1 VNKAEAYIK
10 GVAIADLLLARG
22 FPVIQ
27 VEAPFGD
34 ELVFSFGGP
43 RAQQIHANAGEATYE
58 SVRDA
63 YERGPP

>member
-1 VNKAEAYIK
+1 MTKAEAYIK
-10 GVAIADLLLARG
+10 AVAIADLLLARG
-22 FPVIQ
+22 LPVIQ

-34 ELVFSFGGP
+34 EVVFRFGGD
-43 RAQQIHANAGEATYE
+43 RAQQIHASATDATFE